1 MPVAYALVLSA
12 LALAAMLVGLGE
24 AAEVLFYLAM
34 IVALILL
41 LFALTR
47 SENEE
52 RWGPPG

>member
-1 MPVAYALVLSA
+1 VAYALVLSA

-24 AAEVLFYLAM
+24 AAEVAM

-41 LFALTR
+41 LFALAR